1 MEEQTHKRPRRVM
14 VSDGKLLI
22 MTEVPFKDCDCNI
35 VKENIFTAFSG
46 KAFLMLTESIQER
59 INECVATLQA
69 NVRKAKRVNS
79 ALVEWEGGSFSV
91 ASYDA
96 MEEAMERL
104 FQGKLP
110 SRLGAI
116 QAIKALKEVTFL
128 SVEYRNMV
136 QRQRDL
142 KMTLPEFSDV
152 KNYIFNVMCEV
163 ALMSQ
168 D

>member
-1 MEEQTHKRPRRVM
+1 M
-14 VSDGKLLI
+14 VSEGKLLI
-22 MTEVPFKDCDCNI
+22 MQEVAFKDCDCNI
-35 VKENIFTAFSG
+35 VNGSVFTVFGG

-79 ALVEWEGGSFSV
+79 ALVEWEGGSFSIT
-91 ASYDA
+91 SYNA
-96 MEEAMERL
+96 MEESIERL

-110 SRLGAI
+110 SRHGAI
-116 QAIKALKEVTFL
+116 QAIKALQKVTFL

-136 QRQRDL
+136 QRQKNL
-142 KMTLPEFSDV
+142 KMTLSEFSDI
-152 KNYIFNVMCEV
+152 KDYIFNVMCEV
-163 ALMSQ
+163 ALMSE